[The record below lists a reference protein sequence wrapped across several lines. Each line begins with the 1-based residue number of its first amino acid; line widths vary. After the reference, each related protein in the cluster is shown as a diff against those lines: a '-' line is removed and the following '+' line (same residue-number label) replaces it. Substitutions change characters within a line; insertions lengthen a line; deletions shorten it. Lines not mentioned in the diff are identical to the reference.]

1 MKAYSL
7 FSIVITSLGSNLETP
22 LMLVSTFIDSA
33 TDADAEPI
41 SNCCGA
47 CAGEEVMVVLKE
59 FVIVSWEP
67 CLGSLVHDL
76 SHQ

>member
-1 MKAYSL
+1 MQSQ
-7 FSIVITSLGSNLETP
+7 FQIVVVP
-22 LMLVSTFIDSA
+22 MLT
-33 TDADAEPI
+33 
-41 SNCCGA
+41 
-47 CAGEEVMVVLKE
+47 EEVMVVLNE

>member
-1 MKAYSL
+1 MLMQSQ
-7 FSIVITSLGSNLETP
+7 FEIVVVP
-22 LMLVSTFIDSA
+22 MLT
-33 TDADAEPI
+33 
-41 SNCCGA
+41 
-47 CAGEEVMVVLKE
+47 EEVMVVLKE